1 MFISACLCIDRIS
14 KRDQFAISFNEM
26 IFYSIECS
34 NLTARMQINLKIIV
48 TKPAIAL
55 LINEVVDPHHAVNT
69 IWICIA
75 GYQRYTLR
83 WVQRLNHD
91 HVFFILKV
99 NRHSNRSRSKT
110 VWKEKPKRN
119 SKSR

>member
-26 IFYSIECS
+26 IFYSIESS
-34 NLTARMQINLKIIV
+34 NLTARMQINLKIIM
-48 TKPAIAL
+48 TKPVMVL

-69 IWICIA
+69 TWIFIA
-75 GYQRYTLR
+75 GYQCYTLR

-91 HVFFILKV
+91 HVFFYF
-99 NRHSNRSRSKT
+99 
-110 VWKEKPKRN
+110 
-119 SKSR
+119 KSQVQ